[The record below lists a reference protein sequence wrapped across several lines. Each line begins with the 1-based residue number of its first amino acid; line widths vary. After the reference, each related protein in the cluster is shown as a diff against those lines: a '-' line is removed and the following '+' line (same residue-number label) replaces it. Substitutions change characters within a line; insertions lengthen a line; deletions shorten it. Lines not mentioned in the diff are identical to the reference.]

1 MDQRFNGSIDVT
13 TLVNTLNL
21 QGGHSAFS
29 IGKNGKMYA
38 NVTIWLRDEPD
49 QFGNVI
55 GIQLNSSQKGQAE
68 DLKKTGGKAV
78 YVGNAKPPKN
88 TGGTPATGANLQ
100 MNTAQYGAPP
110 QQNNQP
116 WQQGQQGGF
125 GSQGHGQGVNQDLPF

>member
-1 MDQRFNGSIDVT
+1 
-13 TLVNTLNL
+13 
-21 QGGHSAFS
+21 
-29 IGKNGKMYA
+29 MYA

-68 DLKKTGGKAV
+68 DLKKTNGKAV

-88 TGGTPATGANLQ
+88 PGGTPATGANLQ

-110 QQNNQP
+110 QQNNSQP
-116 WQQGQQGGF
+116 WQQGQQG
-125 GSQGHGQGVNQDLPF
+125 VNQDLPF